1 MGKRSWNPSLGT
13 ARATSSWDSVSQPPW
28 GLSVA
33 AQMVFRWT
41 TGKRDVGTRRAGEG
55 TCRYFK
61 TEELLEVMKVSL
73 DRKFRE
79 EFERWIVV

>member
-1 MGKRSWNPSLGT
+1 
-13 ARATSSWDSVSQPPW
+13 
-28 GLSVA
+28 
-33 AQMVFRWT
+33 MVFRWT

-79 EFERWIVV
+79 EFERRIVV